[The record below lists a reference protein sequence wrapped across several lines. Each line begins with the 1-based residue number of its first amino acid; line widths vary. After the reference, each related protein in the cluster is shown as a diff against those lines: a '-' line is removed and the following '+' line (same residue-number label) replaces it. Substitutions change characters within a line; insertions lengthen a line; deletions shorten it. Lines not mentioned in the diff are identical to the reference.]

1 MGDISTQQKLQL
13 TRQVRERYYQNRQ
26 DLGQREQ
33 LLYGR
38 PLSYFEDEPASGY
51 GEVSDYADYGSRYG
65 GGSERAGTLGLRV
78 LLAAVLICLLALA
91 DRRGDTLFGLTSR
104 QIGEYIRSDYYI
116 SFSYLQR

>member
-13 TRQVRERYYQNRQ
+13 TRQVRERYYQDRQ

-38 PLSYFEDEPASGY
+38 PLSYFDEEPDSGY
-51 GEVSDYADYGSRYG
+51 GDAADYGSGYG
-65 GGSERAGTLGLRV
+65 GKGEKASTLGLRI
-78 LLAAVLICLLALA
+78 LLAAVLLCLLVLM

-104 QIGEYIRSDYYI
+104 QIGEYIRLDYTP
-116 SFSYLQR
+116 QP

>member
-38 PLSYFEDEPASGY
+38 PLSYFEEESSSGY
-51 GEVSDYADYGSRYG
+51 GEALDYPDYGSRYG
-65 GGSERAGTLGLRV
+65 GGGERAGTLGLRI
-78 LLAAVLICLLALA
+78 LLAAVLICLLVLA

-104 QIGEYIRSDYYI
+104 QIGEYIRSDYI
-116 SFSYLQR
+116 SKP